1 VHREIKDKSRKALLA
16 ISSIIAIAALFGIY
30 YYLIKESLPAIR
42 SVGAE
47 LFFSDQWYP
56 VWEPAEYGM
65 RSLIIN
71 SLIVT
76 VLGTL
81 LVVPISYFIAIY
93 LHGFASKKEK
103 GIIRRLIEYL
113 SGIPSVIIAF
123 VFLTYLSPV
132 FPNIGIYSP
141 QNLLLALIGLFFLT
155 IPISTVLIL
164 ESLDS
169 VPRELEESSAALGAL
184 PLRTYMKITT
194 RAALPG
200 VLNAIVLT
208 ANRIVGETIVVLLLG
223 GGAAMVPAK
232 LTDPMKTLTAV
243 IASEMPEAARF
254 SIHYSALF
262 VAGLVLVLFS
272 TIFELISVMLLRRSR
287 K

>member
-1 VHREIKDKSRKALLA
+1 MHREIKDKTRKALMG
-16 ISSIIAIAALFGIY
+16 ISSITAIAALFGIY
-30 YYLIKESLPAIR
+30 YYLVKESLPAIR

-47 LFFSDQWYP
+47 LFLSDQWYP
-56 VWEPAEYGM
+56 VWEPAEFGM
-65 RSLIIN
+65 RALIIN
-71 SLIVT
+71 SIIVT
-76 VLGTL
+76 ALGTL
-81 LVVPISYFIAIY
+81 IVVPIAYFMAIY

-103 GIIRRLIEYL
+103 SVIRRLIEYL

-132 FPNIGIYSP
+132 FPKLGIYSP

-164 ESLDS
+164 ESLDN
-169 VPRELEESSAALGAL
+169 VPRELEEASAALGAL
-184 PLRTYMKITT
+184 PLKTYTRITT
-194 RAALPG
+194 KAALPG

-223 GGAAMVPAK
+223 GGAAMVPRK
-232 LTDPMKTLTAV
+232 LTDPMKTLTAA

-254 SIHYSALF
+254 SLHYSALF
-262 VAGLVLVLFS
+262 FAGLVLIIFS
-272 TIFELISVMLLRRSR
+272 TIFELTSVALLRRSR

>member
-1 VHREIKDKSRKALLA
+1 MHREIKDKSRKALLA

-194 RAALPG
+194 RAALSG

-243 IASEMPEAARF
+243 IASEMPEAAQF

-272 TIFELISVMLLRRSR
+272 TTFELISVMLLRRSR
-287 K
+287 R

>member
-1 VHREIKDKSRKALLA
+1 M
-16 ISSIIAIAALFGIY
+16 SSVVAVAALFGIY

-47 LFFSDQWYP
+47 LFLSDQWYP
-56 VWEPAEYGM
+56 VWEPGEYGM

-103 GIIRRLIEYL
+103 GVIRRLIEYL
-113 SGIPSVIIAF
+113 SGVPSVIIAF

-169 VPRELEESSAALGAL
+169 VPRELEESSSALGAL
-184 PLRTYMKITT
+184 PLKTYMKITT

-232 LTDPMKTLTAV
+232 LTDPMKTLTAA
-243 IASEMPEAARF
+243 IASEMPEAAKF

-262 VAGLVLVLFS
+262 VAGLVLVVFS
-272 TIFELISVMLLRRSR
+272 TIFELTSVMLLRRSR
-287 K
+287 R

>member
-1 VHREIKDKSRKALLA
+1 MHREIKDKSRKALLA

>member
-1 VHREIKDKSRKALLA
+1 VRREIKDKTRKALMA
-16 ISSIIAIAALFGIY
+16 ISSVTAIAALFGIY
-30 YYLIKESLPAIR
+30 YYLVKESLPAIR

-47 LFFSDQWYP
+47 LFLSDQWYP
-56 VWEPAEYGM
+56 VWEPGEYGM
-65 RSLIIN
+65 RALIIN

-81 LVVPISYFIAIY
+81 LVVPVAYFIAIY
-93 LHGFASKKEK
+93 LHGFATKKEK
-103 GIIRRLIEYL
+103 AIVRRLIEYL

-123 VFLTYLSPV
+123 VFLTYLSPI
-132 FPNIGIYSP
+132 FPAIGIYSP

-169 VPRELEESSAALGAL
+169 VPRELEEASAALGAL
-184 PLRTYMKITT
+184 PLKTYMKITT
-194 RAALPG
+194 KATLPG
-200 VLNAIVLT
+200 VMNAIVLT

-223 GGAAMVPAK
+223 GGAAMVPTK
-232 LTDPMKTLTAV
+232 LTDPFKTLTAA
-243 IASEMPEAARF
+243 IASEMPEAAKF

-262 VAGLVLVLFS
+262 FAGLVLVIFS
-272 TIFELISVMLLRRSR
+272 TVFELTSVMLLRRNR
-287 K
+287 R

>member
-194 RAALPG
+194 RAALSG

-243 IASEMPEAARF
+243 IASEMPEAAQF

-272 TIFELISVMLLRRSR
+272 TTFELISVMLLRRSR
-287 K
+287 R

>member
-16 ISSIIAIAALFGIY
+16 ISSITAIAALFGIY

-287 K
+287 R

>member
-1 VHREIKDKSRKALLA
+1 MHREIKDKSRKALLA
-16 ISSIIAIAALFGIY
+16 ISSITAIAALFGIY

-287 K
+287 R

>member
-1 VHREIKDKSRKALLA
+1 MHREIKDKSRKALLVM
-16 ISSIIAIAALFGIY
+16 SSVVAVAALFGIY

-47 LFFSDQWYP
+47 LFLSDQWYP
-56 VWEPAEYGM
+56 VWEPGEYGM

-103 GIIRRLIEYL
+103 GVIRRLIEYL
-113 SGIPSVIIAF
+113 SGVPSVIIAF

-169 VPRELEESSAALGAL
+169 VPRELEESSSALGAL
-184 PLRTYMKITT
+184 PLKTYMKITT

-232 LTDPMKTLTAV
+232 LTDPMKTLTAA
-243 IASEMPEAARF
+243 IASEMPEAAKF

-272 TIFELISVMLLRRSR
+272 TIFELTSVMLLRRSR
-287 K
+287 R

>member
-1 VHREIKDKSRKALLA
+1 MHREIKDKSRKALLA
-16 ISSIIAIAALFGIY
+16 ISSITAIAALFGIY

-65 RSLIIN
+65 RSFIIN

-287 K
+287 R

>member
-1 VHREIKDKSRKALLA
+1 M
-16 ISSIIAIAALFGIY
+16 SSVVAIAALFGIY
-30 YYLIKESLPAIR
+30 YYLVKESLPAIR

-47 LFFSDQWYP
+47 LFLSDQWYP
-56 VWEPAEYGM
+56 VWEPGEYGM

-76 VLGTL
+76 IFGTI
-81 LVVPISYFIAIY
+81 LVVPVSYFMAIY
-93 LHGFASKKEK
+93 LHGFANKREKE
-103 GIIRRLIEYL
+103 IVRRIIEYL

-155 IPISTVLIL
+155 IPVSTVLIL
-164 ESLDS
+164 ESLDG

-184 PLRTYMKITT
+184 PLKTYTKITT
-194 RAALPG
+194 KAALAG
-200 VLNAIVLT
+200 ILNAIVLT

-223 GGAAMVPAK
+223 GGAAMVPLK
-232 LTDPMKTLTAV
+232 LTDPMKTLTAA

-254 SIHYSALF
+254 STHFSALF
-262 VAGLVLVLFS
+262 VAGLTLLIFS

-287 K
+287 R

>member
-16 ISSIIAIAALFGIY
+16 ISSITAIAALFGIY

-47 LFFSDQWYP
+47 LFFSDPWYP

-287 K
+287 R